1 MDLFRLFSVPF
12 KVYKDHML
20 FVRVCADL
28 NPNTSVSLFFFF
40 CHQNFCA
47 LLPLCP
53 LNVMICMYS
62 VVTRA
67 GWSAHWLICVTV
79 FA

>member
-40 CHQNFCA
+40 FVTKTFV
-47 LLPLCP
+47 LCC
-53 LNVMICMYS
+53 LYV
-62 VVTRA
+62 
-67 GWSAHWLICVTV
+67 L
-79 FA
+79 